1 MRTNLLSIAIVN
13 YNNRKELEKCL
24 QSINKTKGS
33 LELEIYV
40 YDNNST
46 DGSQEMIRTSY
57 PSVCLIRS
65 SRNQGLTPGLNII
78 FKKASGHHILILDSD
93 TELNTN
99 ALKNLSTFLLNRND
113 VGIVGARVFSEDG
126 SIQETARRFPN
137 FLSGLF
143 GRRALMTRLFPN
155 NRISRRF
162 TCMENVNSTEPF
174 EVDYVSTACMMMKR
188 EVLEKTGDM
197 DEDFFVYWTDVDW
210 CRRVK
215 NDGFKIFCVP
225 SAKIIHYER
234 YKPWIKKSPKMIID
248 FNRGAY
254 LYYRKHNI
262 RSRFSPLN
270 LFSAAMLI
278 FRTGLHLF
286 LNYFK
291 RKEKKAFT

>member
-24 QSINKTKGS
+24 RSLHETKRS

-46 DGSQEMIRTSY
+46 DGSPKMIRTSF
-57 PSVCLIRS
+57 PSVRLIRS
-65 SRNQGLTPGLNII
+65 RQNRGLTTALNII
-78 FKKASGHHILILDSD
+78 FRKTSGDHILVLDSD
-93 TELNTN
+93 TELSSNT
-99 ALKNLSTFLLNRND
+99 LQDLSSFLLNRND
-113 VGIVGARVFSEDG
+113 VGIVGARVYSEDG
-126 SIQETARRFPN
+126 SIQETARMFPT

-143 GRRALMTRLFPN
+143 GRRALMTRLFPH

-162 TCMENVNSTEPF
+162 MCMENLNSNGPF

-188 EVLEKTGDM
+188 EVLNKTGYM

-215 NDGFKIFCVP
+215 NNGFKIFCVP
-225 SAKIIHYER
+225 SAKIIHHER

-248 FNRGAY
+248 FHRGAY

-262 RSRFSPLN
+262 KLKFSPLK
-270 LFSAAMLI
+270 LLSATILI
-278 FRTGLHLF
+278 LRTALHLF
-286 LNYFK
+286 LNNFK
-291 RKEKKAFT
+291 RKEKRV